1 MNYIFDEDT
10 GVNRE
15 NYEMLAVAIIT
26 QAIRDV
32 ENGLA
37 LDKRL
42 KGREPKSKYEIMI
55 RYLAVDAEVFLQSQ
69 WFYELCKS
77 KDMDGRTILKQCKD
91 NFKKY
96 GRCALTTDD
105 WDKVKRGEPLKK
117 NNGRQ
122 TVYMG
127 GVK

>member
-1 MNYIFDEDT
+1 MNYIFDKDT

-26 QAIRDV
+26 QAIRDL

-42 KGREPKSKYEIMI
+42 KGREPKSKYEITI
-55 RYLAVDAEVFLQSQ
+55 RHLAVDTEVFLQSQ

-77 KDMDGRTILKQCKD
+77 KDMDGGTILKECKN

-96 GRCALTTDD
+96 GRCVLTTDD